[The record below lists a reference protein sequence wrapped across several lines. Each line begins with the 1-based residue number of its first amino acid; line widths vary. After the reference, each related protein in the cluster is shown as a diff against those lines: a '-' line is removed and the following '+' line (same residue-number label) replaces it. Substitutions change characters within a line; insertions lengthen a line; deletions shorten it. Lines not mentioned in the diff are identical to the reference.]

1 MSNKK
6 KIATLGLLCCL
17 SAPAMAQSGNVLQS
31 GTASSQSSASNVTDV
46 TAGARSSAYGG
57 TNISNQNTTATG
69 GRSNS
74 RSSATGGNSRSS
86 ATGGAGG
93 SVTINNT
100 YGSDPSGSGNL
111 PTSGQNAT
119 GAGTTAG
126 TGANATTDPAA
137 ANTFTDNVHYSG
149 SQTIRNTPDAVAP
162 ALYGGTNPCSVGV
175 SGGLGLPG
183 FGTSAGGTWSDRGC
197 ERRNGAVILFQ
208 ANMPDV
214 AVALLCQDSDMRT
227 AFGSA
232 GKPCPQD
239 RATAA
244 RQTAA
249 ATPAPV
255 QHAAAQP
262 APAATASATTA
273 QAGYRGPA
281 PSWCSS
287 PIKDATDRAYHTYYC
302 R

>member
-17 SAPAMAQSGNVLQS
+17 SVPAMAQSGNVLQS
-31 GTASSQSSASNVTDV
+31 GTASSQSNASNVTDV

-57 TNISNQNTTATG
+57 TNISNQRVNATG
-69 GRSNS
+69 GRSSATSGSTSSS
-74 RSSATGGNSRSS
+74 RSGSSSATGG
-86 ATGGAGG
+86 TGGN
-93 SVTINNT
+93 VTINNT
-100 YGSDPSGSGNL
+100 YGSDPSGSGIL
-111 PTSGQNAT
+111 PASGQNAT
-119 GAGTTAG
+119 GAGTG
-126 TGANATTDPAA
+126 TTTDPAA

-183 FGTSAGGTWSDRGC
+183 FGISAGGTWSDRGC

-239 RATAA
+239 RAAAA

>member
-1 MSNKK
+1 
-6 KIATLGLLCCL
+6 
-17 SAPAMAQSGNVLQS
+17 MAQSGNVLQS
-31 GTASSQSSASNVTDV
+31 GTASSDASANNQTSV
-46 TAGARSSAYGG
+46 TAGSRSSAYG
-57 TNISNQNTTATG
+57 NISNQRVNATG
-69 GRSNS
+69 GRSSSNS
-74 RSSATGGNSRSS
+74 RATGGTGGSAT
-86 ATGGAGG
+86 ATGGSGTGG
-93 SVTINNT
+93 SATARTGSSNATAGNVTINNL
-100 YGSDPSGSGNL
+100 YGSDPSGSTGNGNL
-111 PTSGQNAT
+111 PASGQNAT
-119 GAGTTAG
+119 GAGTG
-126 TGANATTDPAA
+126 TNATTDPAA

-183 FGTSAGGTWSDRGC
+183 FGISAGGTWSDRGC

-232 GKPCPQD
+232 GKPCPQE
-239 RATAA
+239 RAVAA
-244 RQTAA
+244 RQAAA
-249 ATPAPV
+249 ATSAPV
-255 QHAAAQP
+255 QQAAAQP
-262 APAATASATTA
+262 APATTVAANTA

-281 PSWCSS
+281 PAWCSS